1 MTNAFALRS
10 FRRTGLSAAPAVTAG
25 ANAKDVA
32 KLAVLLRD
40 ACREDGVILYP
51 LLTKMLMAHMRSHHL
66 DAGANE
72 EIRDFLDEIQLL
84 VCLDIERQGLRYGKE
99 SLPKRSVLQMSTRV
113 ERQ

>member
-10 FRRTGLSAAPAVTAG
+10 FRKTGLSAAPAATAC
-25 ANAKDVA
+25 AAEEDVA
-32 KLAVLLRD
+32 KLAVLLQN

-66 DAGANE
+66 DAGTNR

-84 VCLDIERQGLRYGKE
+84 VCLDIERQGLCYGNE
-99 SLPKRSVLQMSTRV
+99 SSPSHQPSKLVRA
-113 ERQ
+113 

>member
-10 FRRTGLSAAPAVTAG
+10 FRKTGLSAAPAATAG
-25 ANAKDVA
+25 ATAEDMA
-32 KLAVLLRD
+32 KLAALIQN

-51 LLTKMLMAHMRSHHL
+51 LLTKILIAHMRSHHL

-84 VCLDIERQGLRYGKE
+84 VCLDIERQGLRYGNE
-99 SLPKRSVLQMSTRV
+99 SLPSHQLSKLVRA
-113 ERQ
+113 

>member
-10 FRRTGLSAAPAVTAG
+10 FRKTGLPAAPAATACAAEDG
-25 ANAKDVA
+25 MA
-32 KLAVLLRD
+32 KLAVLLQN

-51 LLTKMLMAHMRSHHL
+51 LLTKMLMAHMRSRHL

-84 VCLDIERQGLRYGKE
+84 VCLDIERQGLRHGNE
-99 SLPKRSVLQMSTRV
+99 SSAGFQYSKPVRA
-113 ERQ
+113 